1 MRHSLRL
8 RVLGMM
14 VAVLAVAL
22 GTLALFASQATMVE
36 FHRFVSADAAER
48 DARLRET
55 LDGFY
60 KQEGSWTGV
69 QPVVEQMG
77 RVAGARIVLTSKT
90 GDVVADSIGA
100 AAAGMPI
107 TSAHQMFEH
116 HIEIQRIAQAPSGTL
131 SVRLAPGLL
140 HGGAV
145 AFMDH
150 AVPAVPALP
159 APAAGFAEGQPRL
172 VRLPAPASD
181 TFMVFAPGPP
191 SDFLSSVNRSVWWAA
206 LLAGLAAVVLSL
218 ALSRRIL
225 RPVEALTVAAR
236 RMETGDLSTR
246 VEVGSQDEIG
256 QLAHAF
262 NAMAEGLEQQ
272 ERLRRT
278 LASDI
283 SHELRT
289 PLANIRGYLEAL
301 QEGVVAPSPGVLGS
315 LHEEAMLLNRL
326 VDDLQDLSLAEAGQL
341 RLETRP
347 VLLAPLVEAAITAL
361 TPRAAEKGIALR
373 AALPDDLPPALADPE
388 RIGQVLRNLLA
399 NALTHTPAG
408 GTVTTTARAAED
420 RSFLEVTVADS
431 GSGIPAEHLPHVFDR
446 FYRADPS
453 RTRATGG
460 AGLGLAIVRQLV
472 VAHGGEVGAE
482 SEPGSGA
489 RFRFTLPVAGAGDG
503 SDVVGGSGL

>member
-8 RVLGMM
+8 RVLAMM

-22 GTLALFASQATMVE
+22 SSLALFASQATTME
-36 FHRFVSADAAER
+36 FHRFVSADAAQR

-90 GDVVADSIGA
+90 GDVVADSIGSMA
-100 AAAGMPI
+100 AAMPI
-107 TSAHQMFEH
+107 TGTHALFNHF
-116 HIEIQRIAQAPSGTL
+116 IEVERIESGPAVELAPSGTL
-131 SVRLAPGLL
+131 SLHVAPGPQPA
-140 HGGAV
+140 GAL
-145 AFMDH
+145 AF
-150 AVPAVPALP
+150 AERALP
-159 APAAGFAEGQPRL
+159 AAPAAILGGEPRRVTL
-172 VRLPAPASD
+172 SAPGSD

-191 SDFLSSVNRSVWWAA
+191 SDFLSSVNRSVWWAT

-246 VEVGSQDEIG
+246 VDVGSQDEIG

-341 RLETRP
+341 RLEMRP
-347 VLLAPLVEAAITAL
+347 IPLAPLVDAAVTAL
-361 TPRAAEKGIALR
+361 APRAAEKGITLSVAV
-373 AALPDDLPPALADPE
+373 PDKLPPVMADPE
-388 RIGQVLRNLLA
+388 RIGQVLRNLLV
-399 NALTHTPAG
+399 NALTHTPEG
-408 GTVTTTARAAED
+408 GTITTSAALAED
-420 RSFLEVTVADS
+420 PTYLAVTVADT
-431 GSGIPAEHLPHVFDR
+431 GPGIPEDHLPHVFDR

-472 VAHGGEVGAE
+472 VAHGGTVGVE
-482 SEPGSGA
+482 SEPGAGA
-489 RFRFTLPVAGAGDG
+489 RFTFTLPVAGLADEAGAK
-503 SDVVGGSGL
+503 GG